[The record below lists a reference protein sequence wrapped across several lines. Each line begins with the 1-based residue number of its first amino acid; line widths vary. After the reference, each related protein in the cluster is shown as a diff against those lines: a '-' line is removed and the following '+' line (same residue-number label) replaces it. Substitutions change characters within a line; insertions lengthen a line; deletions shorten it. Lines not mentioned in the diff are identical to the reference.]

1 MDSSN
6 RWIRRVEAFLVM
18 VGVLFFKS
26 IFFFLSAPYQSLMV
40 SFFHYA
46 IFFVGLYYF
55 MYRAKSRGIYRHLFF
70 GFVLFSLLCYL
81 VFNKCLL
88 THMELGISNET
99 NAIQGTI
106 ESFFGSQTE
115 GNRSSQVVL
124 SLLTV
129 VTGLFLINDYG
140 ILKVSD

>member
-1 MDSSN
+1 MDQTPTIIQRIES
-6 RWIRRVEAFLVM
+6 FLIAI
-18 VGVLFFKS
+18 GIS
-26 IFFFLSAPYQSLMV
+26 IFQTVFFFLNASNQSLMV

-55 MYRAKSRGIYRHLFF
+55 IYRAKPNGVYRPLFF
-70 GFVLFSLLCYL
+70 SFVLISLVCYL

-88 THMELGISNET
+88 THMELGISKET

-106 ESFFGSQTE
+106 ESFFGSQIE
-115 GNRSSQVVL
+115 GNVSSKVVL
-124 SLLTV
+124 SLLTI

>member
-1 MDSSN
+1 MNTMDS
-6 RWIRRVEAFLVM
+6 WIRRLEAFLVA
-18 VGVLFFKS
+18 VGILFFKS
-26 IFFFLSAPYQSLMV
+26 IFFFLSAPHQSLMV

-46 IFFVGLYYF
+46 IFFAGLYYF
-55 MYRAKSRGIYRHLFF
+55 IYRAKPNGLYRPLFF
-70 GFVLFSLLCYL
+70 VFVLFSLVCYL

-88 THMELGISNET
+88 THMELGICKEA
-99 NAIQGTI
+99 NAIQGTV
-106 ESFFGSQTE
+106 ESFFGSQVE
-115 GNRSSQVVL
+115 GNTSSKVVL

>member
-1 MDSSN
+1 MEVSCS
-6 RWIRRVEAFLVM
+6 RIQKIEHGLVALGIS
-18 VGVLFFKS
+18 VFKS
-26 IFFFLSAPYQSLMV
+26 VFCFLSPPYQSLMV
-40 SFFHYA
+40 SFVHYA
-46 IFFVGLYYF
+46 IFFAGLYYF
-55 MYRAKSRGIYRHLFF
+55 IYRSKPHGLYRPLFF
-70 GFVLFSLLCYL
+70 TFVLISLVCYI

-88 THMELGISNET
+88 THMELGISKEQ
-99 NAIQGTI
+99 NAIQATV

-115 GNRSSQVVL
+115 GNVGSKVVL